1 LKMEPSELGLPLES
15 SDNSQRGSVSSVG
28 ARSLDVLI
36 YFVNDTALQLTV
48 DNVASITALELSRIV
63 REALRFPEEAQEV
76 FSLWLISPLL
86 VKVLGIPLQLTFKK
100 GKKNPT
106 SLFFFFP
113 VVCLPD
119 EPSLQFRRNVF
130 FPKKR
135 EIQMKEE
142 SVLRLLYEEAK
153 FNILTGRY
161 PCDLEDCEKLGALS
175 CRVELGPYDQEQHN
189 PAALRKKLDSFLPV
203 HLCKKG
209 GHGSFLLALRSRS
222 TRQHPQEQGLLEA
235 YKMVTDDGASVESE
249 ALKKHFQEYLLKC
262 HKLPYYGCAFFSG
275 EIDKPPQGI
284 LQRGGRKP
292 VMVAVSLEGVY
303 IIDTKE
309 KHVLLGL
316 RFSELSWDYTY
327 PEEEEESHIL
337 WLEFDGDE
345 EGTPVNKLLKV
356 YSKQQ
361 AQLMSG
367 LIEYYVEL
375 RSIETAAQENSSA
388 EPSPKPPVKLV
399 EKRSKLRRQNSVVC
413 NRIQHLSTIDYVDDG
428 KEIKRVKPKRAAS
441 FFTRQVSH
449 VRATYT
455 AVQPT
460 ESLEQG

>member
-1 LKMEPSELGLPLES
+1 MEPSELGLPLES

-86 VKVLGIPLQLTFKK
+86 ELQLKPKHQPYKLCRQWQDLLCRFTDCSED
-100 GKKNPT
+100 
-106 SLFFFFP
+106 SLIF
-113 VVCLPD
+113 D

-356 YSKQQ
+356 YSKQ

>member
-1 LKMEPSELGLPLES
+1 MEPSELGLPLES

-86 VKVLGIPLQLTFKK
+86 ELQLKPKHQPYKLCRQWQDLLCRFTDCSED
-100 GKKNPT
+100 
-106 SLFFFFP
+106 SLIF
-113 VVCLPD
+113 D

-189 PAALRKKLDSFLPV
+189 PAALR
-203 HLCKKG
+203 
-209 GHGSFLLALRSRS
+209 
-222 TRQHPQEQGLLEA
+222 
-235 YKMVTDDGASVESE
+235 
-249 ALKKHFQEYLLKC
+249 
-262 HKLPYYGCAFFSG
+262 CAFFSG

-356 YSKQQ
+356 YSKQ